1 MLSFFLKSKLHHL
14 RVTDAQL
21 DYMGSMTFD
30 PDFLDAAGIRPF
42 EKVLVADLEN
52 GERFETYAIA
62 GARGSRVC
70 CLNGATA
77 HKGKVGDR
85 VIVFTFCAL
94 SPEEE
99 AAHRP
104 RIVVFDG
111 DRNEI
116 VRNSTL

>member
-14 RVTDAQL
+14 RVTDARL

-70 CLNGATA
+70 CINGATA

-111 DRNEI
+111 ERNEI
-116 VRNSTL
+116 VRDSPL

>member
-1 MLSFFLKSKLHHL
+1 MLSFFLKSKLHRL

-30 PDFLDAAGIRPF
+30 PDFLDAAGIRPY
-42 EKVLVADLEN
+42 EKILVADLEN

-62 GARGSRVC
+62 GERGSRVC

-77 HKGKVGDR
+77 RKGKVGDR

-111 DRNEI
+111 VRNEI
-116 VRNSTL
+116 VRASAL

>member
-21 DYMGSMTFD
+21 DYMGSMTFG

-99 AAHRP
+99 AAHKP

-111 DRNEI
+111 ERNEI
-116 VRNSTL
+116 VRDSPL

>member
-30 PDFLDAAGIRPF
+30 PDFLDAAGIAPF
-42 EKVLVADLEN
+42 EKILVANLEN

-99 AAHRP
+99 SSHKP

-111 DRNEI
+111 RDNSI
-116 VRNSTL
+116 VSTSDI

>member
-14 RVTDAQL
+14 RVTEAQL
-21 DYMGSMTFD
+21 EYAGSMTFD
-30 PDFLDAAGIRPF
+30 PDFLEAAGIAPF
-42 EKVLVADLEN
+42 EKILVADLEN

-77 HKGKVGDR
+77 RKGKVGDR

-94 SPEEE
+94 TPEE
-99 AAHRP
+99 AAVHRP

-111 DRNEI
+111 VRNEI
-116 VRNSTL
+116 VRPSPV